1 MNISVGDLVIFKYER
16 KDPEAKIGLVLKKEI
31 RAMPQYTAINP
42 FNCDGPFPSSV
53 NPIMQ
58 EVLSCYCLWTSKKK
72 RSRRWWAP
80 ITSLTLVERGRGGTS
95 DA

>member
-72 RSRRWWAP
+72 YSRRWWAP
-80 ITSLTLVERGRGGTS
+80 ITSLTLVEGPRGGS
-95 DA
+95 VDA